1 MTESELIDRCRRGD
15 REAQRLLYEET
26 CERVYRLLLRM
37 MRCPETAAD
46 LAQDVYMQA
55 FTRISQFKGD
65 SSVATWL
72 YRIAVNAALQYQRRR
87 RPLPLSSDAVQEKPR
102 IDFES
107 DRTIASIDLDNA
119 LNRLDPSDQAILLL
133 RYQEGL
139 DYRAIGDAL
148 ECPSGTVASRLNRA
162 RDRLRQ
168 ILGNGYS
175 APEETA
181 DALHPTIRTGSVQ
194 SVDERASIS
203 SRPESE

>member
-1 MTESELIDRCRRGD
+1 MT
-15 REAQRLLYEET
+15 
-26 CERVYRLLLRM
+26 
-37 MRCPETAAD
+37 RCPETAAD

-55 FTRISQFKGD
+55 FTRFSQFKGD

-87 RPLPLSSDAVQEKPR
+87 CLLPLSTDASQEDSK
-102 IDFES
+102 IELES
-107 DRTIASIDLDNA
+107 DRAIASIDLDSA
-119 LNRLDPSDQAILLL
+119 LKRLDPSDQAILLL

-139 DYRAIGDAL
+139 DYRAISDAL

-175 APEETA
+175 APEEAA
-181 DALHPTIRTGSVQ
+181 DAVHPTIQTGSVQ
-194 SVDERASIS
+194 AVDGRASIS
-203 SRPESE
+203 SRTESE

>member
-1 MTESELIDRCRRGD
+1 MTESELIDRCRGGD
-15 REAQRLLYEET
+15 REAQRLLYAQT
-26 CERVYRLLLRM
+26 CEQVYRLLLRM
-37 MRCPETAAD
+37 TRCPETAAD
-46 LAQDVYMQA
+46 LAQDVYIQT
-55 FTRISQFKGD
+55 FTQISQFKGN

-72 YRIAVNAALQYQRRR
+72 YRIAVNAALQHKRRR
-87 RPLPLSSDAVQEKPR
+87 RPLPLSSDAAQQKPQ
-102 IDFES
+102 ITLES
-107 DRTIASIDLDNA
+107 DQTIASIDLDDA

-139 DYRAIGDAL
+139 DYRAIGEAL

-181 DALHPTIRTGSVQ
+181 DAVHPTIQTGSVQ
-194 SVDERASIS
+194 AVDGRASIS

>member
-1 MTESELIDRCRRGD
+1 MT
-15 REAQRLLYEET
+15 
-26 CERVYRLLLRM
+26 
-37 MRCPETAAD
+37 RCPETAAD
-46 LAQDVYMQA
+46 LAQDVYIQT
-55 FTRISQFKGD
+55 FTQISQFKGN

-72 YRIAVNAALQYQRRR
+72 YRIAVNAALQHKRRR
-87 RPLPLSSDAVQEKPR
+87 RPLPLSSDAAQQKPQ
-102 IDFES
+102 ITLES
-107 DRTIASIDLDNA
+107 DQTIASIDLDDA

-139 DYRAIGDAL
+139 DYRSIGEAL

-175 APEETA
+175 EPEETA
-181 DALHPTIRTGSVQ
+181 DAVHPTIQTGSVQ
-194 SVDERASIS
+194 AVDGRASIS

>member
-1 MTESELIDRCRRGD
+1 MT
-15 REAQRLLYEET
+15 
-26 CERVYRLLLRM
+26 
-37 MRCPETAAD
+37 RCPETAAD

-55 FTRISQFKGD
+55 FTRISQFKGN

-72 YRIAVNAALQYQRRR
+72 YRITVNAALQYQRRR
-87 RPLPLSSDAVQEKPR
+87 QLLPLSTDASPQNSKIE
-102 IDFES
+102 FES
-107 DRTIASIDLDNA
+107 DRAIASIDLDSA
-119 LNRLDPSDQAILLL
+119 LKRLDPSDQAILLL

-139 DYRAIGDAL
+139 DYRAISDAL

-181 DALHPTIRTGSVQ
+181 DAVHPTIRTGSVPA
-194 SVDERASIS
+194 VDGRSIS
-203 SRPESE
+203 SRSESE